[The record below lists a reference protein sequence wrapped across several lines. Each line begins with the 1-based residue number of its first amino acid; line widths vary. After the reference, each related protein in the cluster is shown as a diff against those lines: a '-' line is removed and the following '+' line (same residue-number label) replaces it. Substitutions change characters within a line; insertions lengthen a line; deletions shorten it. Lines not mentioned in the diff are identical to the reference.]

1 MGDREVVERLF
12 EQLETMQEELHQ
24 AKDRREEM
32 YDDMIEAAT
41 AFIVANSILDA
52 QDVEI
57 GLMEEQIEN
66 IRERIASLL
75 GT

>member
-1 MGDREVVERLF
+1 MVERLF

-32 YDDMIEAAT
+32 HDDVIEAAT
-41 AFIVANSILDA
+41 AFIMANSILDA

-66 IRERIASLL
+66 IRERITALL
-75 GT
+75 ET

>member
-1 MGDREVVERLF
+1 
-12 EQLETMQEELHQ
+12 
-24 AKDRREEM
+24 M